1 MRWQTMIKRFF
12 QLQRKNIALVQFII
26 EGYSRM
32 ATVKT
37 VDSRVAVIQISIM
50 PDFVSEMSGL
60 MDYLKGE
67 YKLKEINDY
76 QEKN

>member
-1 MRWQTMIKRFF
+1 MIKRFF
-12 QLQRKNIALVQFII
+12 QLQRKDIALVQFII

-60 MDYLKGE
+60 IDYLKGE
-67 YKLKEINDY
+67 YKLKEINDS